1 MENFWNP
8 LTCFTVCVM
17 IYAFSEFL
25 SKKTKGAISTLLFV
39 CIIFLLG
46 FWTNILPKDI
56 TGASGIL
63 AAMSNFGIAL
73 LITNLGTLI
82 NLEDLCHEWKT
93 VVIALVGI
101 VGIGV
106 GCLTVGSM
114 LFGIEYALI
123 AAPPIAGSTVAVIIV
138 TTVAEAANRPELAAF
153 VILVLSFQKFF
164 GIPITTYCINKEL
177 KFKRDNGDFL
187 KDESKSNFKLPS
199 MRIFKEDLGKKSS
212 TLVYLA
218 KLSFVAMIGNFVGL
232 ATLIPGFT
240 PANYYLNPN
249 IACLLVG
256 LIFTRIGFLEKGILD
271 KSQSNGIIMF
281 GCMLMLPGGLAKVTP
296 TALFGMI
303 VPTIGILV
311 VGSVFII
318 LFTAIVGK
326 LLGYSPRMSAAIGVT
341 CMLAYPATQI
351 ISNEGIDAMEGTEE
365 EKQRATDYLLPKMII
380 GGFVTVTIASVAFAS
395 IIGPIIF
402 G

>member
-1 MENFWNP
+1 M
-8 LTCFTVCVM
+8 
-17 IYAFSEFL
+17 
-25 SKKTKGAISTLLFV
+25 
-39 CIIFLLG
+39 
-46 FWTNILPKDI
+46 
-56 TGASGIL
+56 
-63 AAMSNFGIAL
+63 
-73 LITNLGTLI
+73 
-82 NLEDLCHEWKT
+82 
-93 VVIALVGI
+93 
-101 VGIGV
+101 
-106 GCLTVGSM
+106 
-114 LFGIEYALI
+114 
-123 AAPPIAGSTVAVIIV
+123 
-138 TTVAEAANRPELAAF
+138 
-153 VILVLSFQKFF
+153 
-164 GIPITTYCINKEL
+164 
-177 KFKRDNGDFL
+177 

-303 VPTIGILV
+303 IPTIGILV

-341 CMLAYPATQI
+341 CMLA
-351 ISNEGIDAMEGTEE
+351 EGIDAMEGTEE

>member
-1 MENFWNP
+1 M
-8 LTCFTVCVM
+8 
-17 IYAFSEFL
+17 
-25 SKKTKGAISTLLFV
+25 
-39 CIIFLLG
+39 
-46 FWTNILPKDI
+46 
-56 TGASGIL
+56 
-63 AAMSNFGIAL
+63 
-73 LITNLGTLI
+73 
-82 NLEDLCHEWKT
+82 
-93 VVIALVGI
+93 
-101 VGIGV
+101 
-106 GCLTVGSM
+106 GSM
-114 LFGIEYALI
+114 LFGREYALI

-240 PANYYLNPN
+240 TANYYLNPN

-256 LIFTRIGFLEKGILD
+256 LIFTRIVFLEKGILD